1 VSNYVVGNQAAQAVS
16 DQVVDSEGKPFV
28 LTFTKGIPSSAS
40 EVFLFLL
47 DDGSIHEG
55 VIDYTSTTFPQ
66 GAISTTNPIGGFH
79 EKFEIP
85 LRRVAGY
92 ASAGPQY
99 DTRERSMWL
108 KADYIAKG

>member
-1 VSNYVVGNQAAQAVS
+1 MAQAVS
-16 DQVVDSEGKPFV
+16 DQVVDFEGKPFV
-28 LTFTKGIPSSAS
+28 LTFTKGIPPSAS

-55 VIDYTSTTFPQ
+55 VIDYTSKTFPQ
-66 GAISTTNPIGGFH
+66 GAISTTNPIGGIH

-92 ASAGPQY
+92 ASAAPQY
-99 DTRERSMWL
+99 DTRERSTWL

>member
-1 VSNYVVGNQAAQAVS
+1 MAPAVS
-16 DQVVDSEGKPFV
+16 DQVVDSEGKPLV
-28 LTFTKGIPSSAS
+28 LTFTKGIPPSAS
-40 EVFLFLL
+40 EVYLFLL
-47 DDGSIHEG
+47 DDGSIHQG

-92 ASAGPQY
+92 AFSGPQY
-99 DTRERSMWL
+99 DTRERAMWL

>member
-1 VSNYVVGNQAAQAVS
+1 MS

-108 KADYIAKG
+108 KAYYIAKG

>member
-1 VSNYVVGNQAAQAVS
+1 MTQGMS
-16 DQVVDSEGKPFV
+16 DKVVDSEGKPFV
-28 LTFTKGIPSSAS
+28 VTFTKGIPPSAS

-47 DDGSIHEG
+47 DDGSIHQG
-55 VIDYTSTTFPQ
+55 VIDYASKTFPQ

-79 EKFEIP
+79 EKLEIP

-92 ASAGPQY
+92 AFACPQY

-108 KADYIAKG
+108 EADFVPQG

>member
-1 VSNYVVGNQAAQAVS
+1 MAQAVS

-55 VIDYTSTTFPQ
+55 VIDYTSTTFPKVPSAQ
-66 GAISTTNPIGGFH
+66 LILSVGFTKNLRYHCVGSLAMPLLALNTTP
-79 EKFEIP
+79 
-85 LRRVAGY
+85 
-92 ASAGPQY
+92 ASGRCGSKQ
-99 DTRERSMWL
+99 TT
-108 KADYIAKG
+108 